1 MMHALP
7 GVAATAAQILTLQ
20 TYGTVVKQNKKTRI
34 EIESC
39 LSVYILRLAFARV
52 NDVSSVYN
60 EKCTTPTK
68 LVYQEEGTQGS
79 VNSLGGYRCYQT
91 VVSVSV
97 SNIG

>member
-68 LVYQEEGTQGS
+68 LAGVPRRRHTGLSEFPWR
-79 VNSLGGYRCYQT
+79 L
-91 VVSVSV
+91 
-97 SNIG
+97 